1 MITCM
6 KYLQDCRLS
15 ALKDLHPGDVQ
26 LAQDLDTISAE
37 VTANEAAEEKLF
49 REAAETRV
57 LSKMRLENFGPIG
70 QSRKKVFLAK
80 MLSAVDKGRVDC
92 LHEAFSSISKLF
104 P

>member
-1 MITCM
+1 M

-15 ALKDLHPGDVQ
+15 ALKDLHPGGVQ
-26 LAQDLDTISAE
+26 LAQDLETISAE

-70 QSRKKVFLAK
+70 QSRKKVLPASNVTSLERLEFL
-80 MLSAVDKGRVDC
+80 
-92 LHEAFSSISKLF
+92 I
-104 P
+104 

>member
-26 LAQDLDTISAE
+26 LAQDLETISAE
-37 VTANEAAEEKLF
+37 VSADEAAEEKLF

-57 LSKMRLENFGPIG
+57 LAKMRLE
-70 QSRKKVFLAK
+70 KKVFLAK
-80 MLSAVDKGRVDC
+80 MLSASNVTSLER
-92 LHEAFSSISKLF
+92 LEFLI
-104 P
+104 

>member
-26 LAQDLDTISAE
+26 LAQDLETISAE
-37 VTANEAAEEKLF
+37 VSADEAAEEKLF

-57 LSKMRLENFGPIG
+57 LAKMRLENFGPIG

-80 MLSAVDKGRVDC
+80 MMSASNVTSLER
-92 LHEAFSSISKLF
+92 LEFLI
-104 P
+104 